1 MKRQPVIHIDPK
13 FNDVIF
19 AVLTAFVALIL
30 RLSVALSS
38 TFPLNDG
45 GLFYRMILDLQA
57 NHFILPAYTTYNNAH
72 IPFAYPP
79 LGLYFSAFISTGF
92 HIDLLTLTR
101 ILPSIINAISTG
113 AFYFLARRILTK
125 QETALAATF
134 AFIFI
139 PRAFEWQIVGGG
151 LTRTFGL
158 LFAILTLRAAY
169 IFYHDHEAKQWI
181 AIACF
186 GTLTVLSHP
195 ETVAHAAIAAMIYY
209 VILDRSLRGAV
220 LSLAAVVAI
229 LLFSAPWWVFVVSQ
243 HGIDPFLAIVSA
255 AREGTT
261 QTIASR
267 IFLIFQFNFT
277 EEPFLPVISLLGLIG
292 LFAVLNKR
300 SVLLP
305 LWIVVPLLIEPRS
318 APQYIAIPLA
328 MLAGIGLVEILI
340 PAITSIGQGDNQR
353 TSNRMIAAILLYLL
367 LYGLIST
374 FVTNAQLID
383 VTLKPEDIQAFD
395 WINKNL
401 PQDSHFIILTNR
413 GPVYDPLSE
422 WFPALTRDTSLATVF
437 GTEWLRS
444 ESFRKNSTRYTDL
457 QACLFSDSVCLADW
471 SKQYEAP
478 YSYVLISGQ
487 NQKWPLLLSI
497 KTDNNYQK
505 IYNSTAIVVFE
516 KIP

>member
-1 MKRQPVIHIDPK
+1 MKRQITLKIDPK
-13 FNDVIF
+13 YNDLIF
-19 AVLTAFVALIL
+19 AALTAFFTLIL

-45 GLFYRMILDLQA
+45 GLFYRMILDLQS
-57 NHFILPAYTTYNNAH
+57 NHFILPTYTTYNNAH

-79 LGLYFSAFISTGF
+79 LGLYFSAFLSTSL
-92 HIDLLTLTR
+92 HVDLLTLTR
-101 ILPSIINAISTG
+101 ILPSVINAGTTG

-169 IFYHDHEAKQWI
+169 IFYHDHEAKQCIVI
-181 AIACF
+181 AGF

-195 ETVAHAAIAAMIYY
+195 EAAAHTAIAAAIFYF
-209 VILDRSLRGAV
+209 VLDRSRRGAV
-220 LSLAAVVAI
+220 LSLVTMVAI
-229 LLFSAPWWVFVVSQ
+229 LLLGAPWWVFIISQ
-243 HGIDPFLAIVSA
+243 HGLDPFLAILAA
-255 AREGTT
+255 ARQGTT

-267 IFLIFQFNFT
+267 IFLVFQFNFT
-277 EEPFLPVISLLGLIG
+277 EEPFLPVVSLLGLIG

-300 SVLLP
+300 SILLP
-305 LWIVVPLLIEPRS
+305 LWIVIPLLIEPRS
-318 APQYIAIPLA
+318 APQYIALPLA

-340 PAITSIGQGDNQR
+340 PAVASVGRGDNPR
-353 TSNRMIAAILLYLL
+353 ISNRIIAAILLYLV

-374 FVTNAQLID
+374 FVTDAQLISL
-383 VTLKPEDIQAFD
+383 TLKPEDIQAFN
-395 WINKNL
+395 WINNNL
-401 PQDSHFIILTNR
+401 PQNSRFIVLTNG
-413 GPVYDPLSE
+413 GPVYDSISE
-422 WFPALTRDTSLATVF
+422 WFPALTHDTSLATVF
-437 GTEWLRS
+437 GTEWLRN
-444 ESFRKNSTRYTDL
+444 ESFRKSSMRYMDL
-457 QACLFSDSVCLADW
+457 QACLFSDTACLTNW
-471 SKQYEAP
+471 SIQYSTP

-487 NQKWPLLLSI
+487 SQKWPLLLTI
-497 KTDNNYQK
+497 KTANNYQE
-505 IYNSTAIVVFE
+505 IYNSSDIIVFE